1 MFDFSDAVA
10 KDIMIPRIDMATI
23 SLEADYDEIME
34 LFRECMYTRIPVYQ
48 EDKDNIIG
56 MINIKDFILVPD
68 RESFGI
74 KDIMR
79 EAYYTYEYKKTAD
92 LLIEMREKRVNVSF
106 VLNEYG
112 ATVGMI
118 TLEDLL
124 EEIVGEIRDEYDE
137 DEEEL
142 IQKVGERSYLVEG
155 GMKLSDINDELGTV
169 LESEDYD
176 SIGGLMIENLDRLP
190 EDEETITTDQGITL
204 QVKGINQNR
213 IAKVLMTLPEKEVRE
228 DGEDM
233 PDGRESSGNNG

>member
-1 MFDFSDAVA
+1 
-10 KDIMIPRIDMATI
+10 
-23 SLEADYDEIME
+23 
-34 LFRECMYTRIPVYQ
+34 
-48 EDKDNIIG
+48 
-56 MINIKDFILVPD
+56 
-68 RESFGI
+68 
-74 KDIMR
+74 MR

-155 GMKLSDINDELGTV
+155 GMKLSDINDELGTM

-190 EDEETITTDQGITL
+190 QDEETITTDQGIVL

-213 IAKVLMTLPEKEVRE
+213 IAKVLMTLPEKEKE
-228 DGEDM
+228 EEQKEAS
-233 PDGRESSGNNG
+233 DGRDPAPNNN

>member
-1 MFDFSDAVA
+1 M
-10 KDIMIPRIDMATI
+10 
-23 SLEADYDEIME
+23 
-34 LFRECMYTRIPVYQ
+34 
-48 EDKDNIIG
+48 
-56 MINIKDFILVPD
+56 
-68 RESFGI
+68 
-74 KDIMR
+74 
-79 EAYYTYEYKKTAD
+79 
-92 LLIEMREKRVNVSF
+92 
-106 VLNEYG
+106 
-112 ATVGMI
+112 GMI

-142 IQKVGERSYLVEG
+142 IQMVGERTYLVEG

>member
-1 MFDFSDAVA
+1 
-10 KDIMIPRIDMATI
+10 
-23 SLEADYDEIME
+23 ME

-48 EDKDNIIG
+48 EEKDNIIG
-56 MINIKDFILVPD
+56 LINIKDFILVTD
-68 RESFGI
+68 RENFCI
-74 KDIMR
+74 CDIMR

-92 LLIEMREKRVNVSF
+92 LLIEMREKRANVTF

-142 IQKVGERSYLVEG
+142 IQMVGERTYLVEG
-155 GMKLSDINDELGTV
+155 GMKLSDINDELGTM

-190 EDEETITTDQGITL
+190 QDEETITTDQGIVL

-213 IAKVLMTLPEKEVRE
+213 IAKVLMTLPEKEKE
-228 DGEDM
+228 EEQKEAS
-233 PDGRESSGNNG
+233 DGRDPAPNNN